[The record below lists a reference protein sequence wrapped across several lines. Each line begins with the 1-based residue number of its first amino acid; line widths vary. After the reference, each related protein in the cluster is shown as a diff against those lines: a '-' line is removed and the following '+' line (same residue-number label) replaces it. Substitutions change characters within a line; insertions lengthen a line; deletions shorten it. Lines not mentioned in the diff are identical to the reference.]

1 MKELLTYSIMSL
13 DTSHLENID
22 EICQDIRW
30 QYENGVSSCPL
41 FSMTLVPEGN
51 PVVDKAKIL
60 TEKYM
65 QFKERLDKMGIPSG
79 ILMQATIGHGWT
91 L

>member
-30 QYENGVSSCPL
+30 QYEKRRFFLSAFLHDIGAGRQSCGGQ
-41 FSMTLVPEGN
+41 SEN
-51 PVVDKAKIL
+51 PDREVYAV
-60 TEKYM
+60 
-65 QFKERLDKMGIPSG
+65 
-79 ILMQATIGHGWT
+79 
-91 L
+91 

>member
-22 EICQDIRW
+22 EICQDIRR

-41 FSMTLVPEGN
+41 FSMTFVPEGN

-65 QFKERLDKMGIPSG
+65 LFK
-79 ILMQATIGHGWT
+79 
-91 L
+91 